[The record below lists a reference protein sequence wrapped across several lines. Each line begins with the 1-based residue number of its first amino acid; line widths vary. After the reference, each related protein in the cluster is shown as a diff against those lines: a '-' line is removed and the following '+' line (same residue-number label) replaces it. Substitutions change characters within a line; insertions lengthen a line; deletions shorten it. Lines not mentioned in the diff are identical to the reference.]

1 MSLYKCK
8 GLKELV
14 FVVIVLWR
22 KGKKPEKVLKDY
34 EKKEPLKH
42 CPPPHMTDHMYMESS
57 DVLYSLYFKNQ
68 LMVGPVRG
76 KCLRLGIVTTS

>member
-1 MSLYKCK
+1 M
-8 GLKELV
+8 
-14 FVVIVLWR
+14 VIVLRR
-22 KGKKPEKVLKDY
+22 KGKNPEKVLKDY
-34 EKKEPLKH
+34 ERIEPLKR

-68 LMVGPVRG
+68 LMVEPVRG